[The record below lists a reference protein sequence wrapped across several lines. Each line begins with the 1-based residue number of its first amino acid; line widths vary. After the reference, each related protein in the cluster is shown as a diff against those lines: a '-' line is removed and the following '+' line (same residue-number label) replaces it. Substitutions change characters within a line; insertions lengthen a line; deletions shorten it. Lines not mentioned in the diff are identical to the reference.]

1 MIANIFFIIVA
12 ILALVS
18 AVYYQ
23 KSTDKFIKIQ
33 KEIIEK
39 LEERT
44 KKHIEWHNI
53 TRADAIRLCLS
64 EACLTK
70 ALEEINTNQNGN
82 GMLYAERWLDKRQE
96 ILNEIKT
103 ELEKPD
109 LDYASLYQSALDI
122 SLMIYKGELDINR
135 D

>member
-18 AVYYQ
+18 AVYYK
-23 KSTDKFIKIQ
+23 KSTDKLIKTQAELIG
-33 KEIIEK
+33 
-39 LEERT
+39 LFEERT
-44 KKHIEWHNI
+44 KKHIEWHNT
-53 TRADAIRLCLS
+53 TRTDAIRLCLS

-70 ALEEINTNQNGN
+70 ALEEINTNQNGK
-82 GMLYAERWLDKRQE
+82 GMLYAERWMDKRQE

-109 LDYASLYQSALDI
+109 LDYDSLYQSALDI

>member
-1 MIANIFFIIVA
+1 MIANIFLIITA

-18 AVYYQ
+18 AVYYK
-23 KSTDKFIKIQ
+23 KSTDKIIKIQ
-33 KEIIEK
+33 KELIES

-44 KKHIEWHNI
+44 KKHIEWHNA

-70 ALEEINTNQNGN
+70 ALEDINTNQNGK

-96 ILNEIKT
+96 ILNETKT

-109 LDYASLYQSALDI
+109 LDYDSLYQSALDI

>member
-1 MIANIFFIIVA
+1 MIANIFLIITAV
-12 ILALVS
+12 LALAS
-18 AVYYQ
+18 AFCY
-23 KSTDKFIKIQ
+23 KKHTDKIIKIQ
-33 KEIIEK
+33 KELI
-39 LEERT
+39 
-44 KKHIEWHNI
+44 KKHIEWHNT
-53 TRADAIRLCLS
+53 TRTDAIRLNLS

-70 ALEEINTNQNGN
+70 ALEEINTNQNGK

-122 SLMIYKGELDINR
+122 SLMIFKGELDINR

>member
-1 MIANIFFIIVA
+1 MIANIFLIIAAV
-12 ILALVS
+12 LALAS
-18 AVYYQ
+18 AFCY
-23 KSTDKFIKIQ
+23 KKHTDKIIKIQ
-33 KEIIEK
+33 KELIES
-39 LEERT
+39 LEERI
-44 KKHIEWHNI
+44 KKHIEWHNT
-53 TRADAIRLCLS
+53 TRTDAIRLCLS

-70 ALEEINTNQNGN
+70 ALEEINTNQNGK

-109 LDYASLYQSALDI
+109 LDYDSLYQSALDI

>member
-1 MIANIFFIIVA
+1 MIANIFLIITAV
-12 ILALVS
+12 LALAS
-18 AVYYQ
+18 AFCY
-23 KSTDKFIKIQ
+23 KKHTDKCIKIQ
-33 KEIIEK
+33 KELIES

-44 KKHIEWHNI
+44 KKHIEWHNT

-70 ALEEINTNQNGN
+70 ALEDINTNQNGK

-122 SLMIYKGELDINR
+122 SLMIFKGELDINR